1 MDLGRA
7 SVRDRPGVVQGRGTG
22 QVHVQAQWLMN
33 VLPRHRTQRPG
44 SSSQRDGTRCIQ
56 GGGEGRPA
64 LCTVPGR
71 SRTQAARGVT
81 SGSRPKH
88 LRAR

>member
-22 QVHVQAQWLMN
+22 QVHVQAQWLMY

-44 SSSQRDGTRCIQ
+44 SSSQRDGMCTGGWRGAAGALYSAGSIENPGGQ
-56 GGGEGRPA
+56 GSEFWE
-64 LCTVPGR
+64 
-71 SRTQAARGVT
+71 
-81 SGSRPKH
+81 
-88 LRAR
+88 